1 MNAGARCLL
10 DSLMLISEK
19 KEKSM
24 THQNTII
31 CGEDLNHHK
40 SHGIEFVCFFVAGD
54 ETSLYLIT

>member
-1 MNAGARCLL
+1 
-10 DSLMLISEK
+10 
-19 KEKSM
+19 M

-54 ETSLYLIT
+54 ETSFYFIT